1 MSLDFESAKNF
12 FNWAEIEKD
21 GVIEVNYLLWD
32 GKKYD
37 NGRRKYWNKVPESI
51 GMPDNCLLCVGVN
64 PRPKGLQGSSK
75 DTDIKIYK
83 NLYID
88 IEPIH
93 PAGTTCTIEDR
104 EKCYEF
110 ANGVMNGFSVDD
122 LWSKIVQAESGNGM
136 HLLIA
141 IPPYDNPQE
150 FANKM
155 QVFYKT
161 VLLPQS
167 KKVKYAE
174 LCRID
179 STFSASRQ
187 VKLYGTKK
195 PVAGSRVSSFPS
207 VARVESSAFRDY
219 ILSFPEK
226 ERKQVSVSFDGT
238 QLDLAG
244 IEEKYG
250 FVR

>member
-1 MSLDFESAKNF
+1 MDIQSALNF
-12 FNWAEIEKD
+12 FKWAEIEKD
-21 GVIEVNYLLWD
+21 GLIEVNYLLWD

-37 NGRRKYWNKVPESI
+37 NGKKEYWTSVPNTI

-64 PRPKGLQGSSK
+64 PRPKGLVGSAK
-75 DTDIKIYK
+75 DSDIQIYK

-93 PAGTTCTIEDR
+93 APNTVVTEDQR
-104 EKCYEF
+104 LACYEF
-110 ANGVMNGFSVDD
+110 ANTIMNGFTMGD
-122 LWSKIVQAESGNGM
+122 LWSKIVQSESGNGM
-136 HLLIA
+136 HLMIA

-150 FANKM
+150 FGNKM
-155 QVFYKT
+155 QTFYKT
-161 VLLPQS
+161 VLLPTS
-167 KKVKYAE
+167 KAIKDADKF
-174 LCRID
+174 RID

-187 VKLYGTKK
+187 VKLPGTRK
-195 PVAGSRVSSFPS
+195 PIEGSRCSSFPNEDRKES
-207 VARVESSAFRDY
+207 VEFRDY

-238 QLDLAG
+238 QLTLEQ
-244 IEEKYG
+244 IEGRYG